1 MFGHRRC
8 FGDGL
13 ALGLKTF
20 VISVQKMVPILKDTK
35 FKAMSGESDSN
46 VARVQGAGRGRGRQK
61 AVLLLHGISIGSCSS
76 VMSKSKKLPFFGH
89 LYFVCS
95 SFDDVSAAKDCQL
108 ANVFFFPPLPL
119 RSCIFLCSDASDMIN
134 PSLVIATMTNIVTSV
149 GRGRSW
155 VCLPADDGAT
165 TFVAFLI

>member
-1 MFGHRRC
+1 
-8 FGDGL
+8 
-13 ALGLKTF
+13 
-20 VISVQKMVPILKDTK
+20 MVLILKDTK
-35 FKAMSGESDSN
+35 FKAMFGESDSN

-155 VCLPADDGAT
+155 VCSPADDGAT